1 MDVWSLG
8 VLLYAML
15 CGTVPFKAPSL
26 EELHKLILKGEF
38 SFPENLSKEAHDLV
52 KSMIKLEPAQRATIP
67 QVLSHPWLKETNE
80 MESDTEDEDEEEADE
95 ERKSSKNPDK
105 SESKKKESAQQKS
118 NDIDLSSIQG
128 NVNYVNVDNL
138 FYHEN
143 YKTKL
148 SYTDY
153 CCITEDFT
161 SENID
166 EEALKVCENFGFPRH
181 FMIKC
186 LNRGDINH
194 ATACYFLLTNA
205 A

>member
-1 MDVWSLG
+1 M
-8 VLLYAML
+8 
-15 CGTVPFKAPSL
+15 PQ
-26 EELHKLILKGEF
+26 IL
-38 SFPENLSKEAHDLV
+38 V
-52 KSMIKLEPAQRATIP
+52 
-67 QVLSHPWLKETNE
+67 HPWLKETKDG
-80 MESDTEDEDEEEADE
+80 ESSSDDEEAPDDA
-95 ERKSSKNPDK
+95 KNGDA
-105 SESKKKESAQQKS
+105 KKDDAGGKTS
-118 NDIDLSSIQG
+118 DIDLKNIQG

-166 EEALKVCENFGFPRH
+166 EEALKVCENFGFPRQ
-181 FMIKC
+181 FVVKC

-194 ATACYFLLTNA
+194 ATACYYLLTTA
-205 A
+205 S

>member
-1 MDVWSLG
+1 
-8 VLLYAML
+8 LLYAML
-15 CGTVPFKAPSL
+15 NGTVPFKAQTL
-26 EELHKLILKGEF
+26 EELHALILKGEF
-38 SFPENLSKEAHDLV
+38 VFAQNNLSEDAKNLI
-52 KSMIKLEPAQRATIP
+52 KGMICLEPTKRLTVP
-67 QVLSHPWLKETNE
+67 QILTHAWLKETNDGD
-80 MESDTEDEDEEEADE
+80 SSSEEENDE
-95 ERKSSKNPDK
+95 AKNG
-105 SESKKKESAQQKS
+105 ESNKKEEANGKT
-118 NDIDLSSIQG
+118 NDIDLKNIQG

-166 EEALKVCENFGFPRH
+166 EEALKVCENFGFPRQ
-181 FMIKC
+181 FVVKC

-194 ATACYFLLTNA
+194 ATACYYLLTNA
-205 A
+205 Q

>member
-1 MDVWSLG
+1 MFRR
-8 VLLYAML
+8 
-15 CGTVPFKAPSL
+15 TVPFKAPSL
-26 EELHKLILKGEF
+26 EELHKLILKGEL
-38 SFPENLSKEAHDLV
+38 SFPEHLSKEAHDLV
-52 KSMIKLEPAQRATIP
+52 KSMIKLDPAQRATLP

-80 MESDTEDEDEEEADE
+80 LESDTDEDEEEADE
-95 ERKSSKNPDK
+95 EQKSSKNIEK
-105 SESKKKESAQQKS
+105 SDAKKKETNQQKT

-143 YKTKL
+143 YKVKL

>member
-1 MDVWSLG
+1 M
-8 VLLYAML
+8 
-15 CGTVPFKAPSL
+15 
-26 EELHKLILKGEF
+26 
-38 SFPENLSKEAHDLV
+38 
-52 KSMIKLEPAQRATIP
+52 
-67 QVLSHPWLKETNE
+67 LSHPWLKETNE
-80 MESDTEDEDEEEADE
+80 LESDTEEEEEECDEEQ
-95 ERKSSKNPDK
+95 KSAKNVDK
-105 SESKKKESAQQKS
+105 SDGKKKESNQQKT

-143 YKTKL
+143 YRVKL

>member
-8 VLLYAML
+8 VLLFAML

-38 SFPENLSKEAHDLV
+38 SFPEHLSKEAHDLV
-52 KSMIKLEPAQRATIP
+52 KSMIKLDPAQRATLP

-80 MESDTEDEDEEEADE
+80 LESDTDEDEEEADE
-95 ERKSSKNPDK
+95 EQKSSKNIEK
-105 SESKKKESAQQKS
+105 SDAKKKETNQQKT

-143 YKTKL
+143 YKVKL